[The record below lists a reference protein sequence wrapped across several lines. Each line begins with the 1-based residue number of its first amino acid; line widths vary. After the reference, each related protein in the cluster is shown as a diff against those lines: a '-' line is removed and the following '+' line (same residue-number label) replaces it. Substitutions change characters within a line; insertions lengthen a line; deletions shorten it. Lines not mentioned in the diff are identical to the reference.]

1 MVCSKSV
8 SVSTA
13 GLHKD
18 SKDIWREEE
27 VAEGP
32 QYEEHHDS
40 RPQPE
45 WVHLSVLG
53 FAVLSLSLIYQC
65 SGMK

>member
-45 WVHLSVLG
+45 
-53 FAVLSLSLIYQC
+53 
-65 SGMK
+65 